1 MESVRSTSNRE
12 KRTVRPPKRYRT
24 EEVLDFLDDSDND
37 CDGDLAD
44 SSDSYSES
52 DRSSDSETEDVVPST
67 PQPSTSSTRSTPA
80 TSRSTTPGPTV
91 GASNDWTEATQGEET
106 QNQFRFLPT
115 RPPGV
120 QPRLS
125 R

>member
-37 CDGDLAD
+37 CDGGLAD

-52 DRSSDSETEDVVPST
+52 DRSSDSETEDVVPAT

-80 TSRSTTPGPTV
+80 TSRSRGISHLETV
-91 GASNDWTEATQGEET
+91 NFATSN
-106 QNQFRFLPT
+106 
-115 RPPGV
+115 
-120 QPRLS
+120 S
-125 R
+125 SCK